1 MAGRYGARHGRAR
14 AAVFSADR
22 HHPLQLRGGRP
33 WNYAKLIAP
42 FDIPVHPDSATL
54 NRMRDTLDARFV
66 PVYRINQLLADSIAR
81 ALPPGPQRASVAT
94 RLRRIYASG
103 VVDADTRRRIAD
115 GSLRR
120 VRILDKNILS
130 EMSTAAFN
138 SPVDIYRRLD
148 SLAPDSAMRG
158 YLAGALPTLL
168 PPQHCVRF
176 A

>member
-1 MAGRYGARHGRAR
+1 MTNIFSGSKTIWQGAMALAT
-14 AAVFSADR
+14 AVLVLLCFPQTDTT
-22 HHPLQLRGGRP
+22 HYNYEEGRP

-103 VVDADTRRRIAD
+103 VDRKSV
-115 GSLRR
+115 
-120 VRILDKNILS
+120 V
-130 EMSTAAFN
+130 
-138 SPVDIYRRLD
+138 
-148 SLAPDSAMRG
+148 
-158 YLAGALPTLL
+158 
-168 PPQHCVRF
+168 
-176 A
+176 